1 MCGLTL
7 RQLGADRAARG
18 VVPPPALLQ
27 VAGLAGEA
35 AAAVAL
41 VRPPLALVDVAV
53 VAEQHPRPLAPP
65 RHPLALVVAA
75 VSVAH
80 PPPAVPPAAAVWRR
94 RGEAAVTCRGSTRPR
109 RSGRRCRSSHRT
121 PPSPRHSSHLRKEFK
136 DWLRPISKSRYRPAY
151 CLTPPRLRRGKVRV
165 PKPWRLSSTQSPS
178 YTRMSG
184 YTIFPENQK

>member
-1 MCGLTL
+1 MSGLTL

-27 VAGLAGEA
+27 VAGPAGEA
-35 AAAVAL
+35 AATVAL

-80 PPPAVPPAAAVWRR
+80 PAPAVPPAAALQCGG
-94 RGEAAVTCRGSTRPR
+94 GEAK
-109 RSGRRCRSSHRT
+109 
-121 PPSPRHSSHLRKEFK
+121 L
-136 DWLRPISKSRYRPAY
+136 
-151 CLTPPRLRRGKVRV
+151 
-165 PKPWRLSSTQSPS
+165 QSPVVAPLALVGLAVAVDHHS
-178 YTRMSG
+178 EPLPHPVAPVTFVKSSR
-184 YTIFPENQK
+184 TEEADIEV

>member
-1 MCGLTL
+1 MLRMFGLTL

-80 PPPAVPPAAAVWRR
+80 PPPAVPPAAAVWRP
-94 RGEAAVTCRGSTRPR
+94 RGQARLQSPVVAPLALVGLAVAVDHHTEPLPHPVTPVTCVT
-109 RSGRRCRSSHRT
+109 SSRT
-121 PPSPRHSSHLRKEFK
+121 EEA
-136 DWLRPISKSRYRPAY
+136 DIQ
-151 CLTPPRLRRGKVRV
+151 V
-165 PKPWRLSSTQSPS
+165 
-178 YTRMSG
+178 
-184 YTIFPENQK
+184 

>member
-1 MCGLTL
+1 MSGLTL

-27 VAGLAGEA
+27 VAGPAGEA

-80 PPPAVPPAAAVWRR
+80 PPPAVPPAAGTISQKMYYGHKQTLVGIDIRQLPQSAT
-94 RGEAAVTCRGSTRPR
+94 EQC
-109 RSGRRCRSSHRT
+109 
-121 PPSPRHSSHLRKEFK
+121 
-136 DWLRPISKSRYRPAY
+136 PI
-151 CLTPPRLRRGKVRV
+151 VV
-165 PKPWRLSSTQSPS
+165 
-178 YTRMSG
+178 
-184 YTIFPENQK
+184 